1 MNAIGRIWEESMLHT
16 KAVNECLCVC
26 INGGNE
32 SKERGR
38 RKFNPHEEKTSC
50 IYQRRGHL
58 QGIINVYMHEPHPN
72 RSL

>member
-1 MNAIGRIWEESMLHT
+1 MLHT

-38 RKFNPHEEKTSC
+38 RKFNLHEEKTSC
-50 IYQRRGHL
+50 IYPENQAQGPSAGH
-58 QGIINVYMHEPHPN
+58 Y
-72 RSL
+72 